1 MIAPDAALDALAA
14 RHLVGSRSMPDAVA
28 EALREGIL
36 TGLLP
41 AGRQL
46 KQDHLARRFGIS
58 RAPVR
63 EALQVLAGE
72 GLLTVSRHR
81 GVIVAPA
88 DPADLTEIAE
98 LRGLL
103 EGHVLRL
110 SGPRLTPA
118 DLEEAAALLDVA
130 EGTAAEPALQAELH
144 WRFHRALLRRAERP
158 RMLAQIEHLHIAVSR
173 YLLPAWTAAGLSVGW
188 VASHRDL
195 LRLVQSG
202 HAAAA
207 AELNAGQIEEAR
219 GRVAAWLQTQE
230 PT

>member
-1 MIAPDAALDALAA
+1 MSASEAALDALAA
-14 RHLVGSRSMPDAVA
+14 RHLAGSRSMPDAVA
-28 EALREGIL
+28 EALRDGIL

-46 KQDHLARRFGIS
+46 KQDHLARRFGVS

-63 EALQVLAGE
+63 EALQILAGE

-81 GVIVAPA
+81 GVIVAPS
-88 DPADLTEIAE
+88 DPADLVEIAE

-103 EGHVLRL
+103 EGHALRL
-110 SGPRLTPA
+110 SGPRLSAA
-118 DLEEAAALLDVA
+118 DFEDAAALLDQA
-130 EGTAAEPALQAELH
+130 EAAAEPVLQAELH
-144 WRFHRALLRRAERP
+144 WRFHRALLHRAERP
-158 RMLAQIEHLHIAVSR
+158 RILAQIEHLHIAVSR

-195 LRLVQSG
+195 LRLVRSG
-202 HAAAA
+202 QVGAA
-207 AELNAGQIEEAR
+207 AELNSSQIEEAR
-219 GRVAAWLQTQE
+219 SRVAAWLQTRE